1 MKSKK
6 NRKYTKKKYLTK
18 KQKSKRG
25 GNRKARQIALQNAQ
39 RKIDQQER
47 QRAKQQ
53 AQGKIIN
60 KQKSQR
66 PDLRRSILKRT
77 SNPKTNKNVKFKSL
91 TPKASA
97 SSRSR
102 SVRRSGQ
109 VTRSIPP
116 TRGSQF
122 VRPLTST
129 TTPTSSRPVTRSIPP
144 TRGSQFVRPLTST
157 TTPTSSRP
165 VTRGSQT
172 AKSVTKSKTARN
184 KNLSGKRINWAK
196 EKETLEQ
203 ILENYHLHPEI
214 ENHIPKEKLETLV
227 KEINTKKL

>member
-1 MKSKK
+1 MKSKR

-39 RKIDQQER
+39 RKIDQQ
-47 QRAKQQ
+47 RAKQK

-60 KQKSQR
+60 KQKSQG
-66 PDLRRSILKRT
+66 PNLRRSILKRT
-77 SNPKTNKNVKFKSL
+77 SNQKTETETEKKVNFRNV
-91 TPKASA
+91 TPKARA
-97 SSRSR
+97 SSRSPTSLR
-102 SVRRSGQ
+102 SVTRSRQ

-129 TTPTSSRPVTRSIPP
+129 TP
-144 TRGSQFVRPLTST
+144 
-157 TTPTSSRP
+157 PTSSRP

-172 AKSVTKSKTARN
+172 AKSVTKSETARN
-184 KNLSGKRINWAK
+184 KKLSGKRINWAK
-196 EKETLEQ
+196 EKKTLEQ
-203 ILENYHLHPEI
+203 ILEYYDLHPEI

-227 KEINTKKL
+227 EEINTKKL